1 MAAIQKEGDI
11 DTAEVRTIKGLIR
24 RGEARTAC
32 TFKGNTT
39 PQYRCDDVTTF
50 EEGGMQDEGEP
61 LVTCKYQA
69 ILYCEIVSCLAV
81 TGMRPGMYNPVK
93 STLGITVQ
101 AAGGDP
107 ERRTLVRA
115 GIRTDF

>member
-1 MAAIQKEGDI
+1 MLPEVWQKESPEDV
-11 DTAEVRTIKGLIR
+11 E
-24 RGEARTAC
+24 RTA
-32 TFKGNTT
+32 
-39 PQYRCDDVTTF
+39 YRLLYSCRYH
-50 EEGGMQDEGEP
+50 GCP
-61 LVTCKYQA
+61 HPYPWVTCKYQA